1 MSREVNMTRT
11 EEWYVEIA
19 EEVKKRDRALNMIQ
33 RWQGKA
39 AEAEQRIQ
47 ELTQEHEDEPV
58 AV

>member
-1 MSREVNMTRT
+1 MTRT